1 MSRSTRWLLAHI
13 HTECKLFPPHF
24 KCSLSII
31 IVTASTHT
39 HTHTHTHIC
48 CTLALVIPGVSH
60 HIGFNTQSVPF
71 FNNTECFLCDS
82 ASSVLHW
89 LAHWKNRSS
98 SFSSTHYEPLPG
110 PPAYLTGPSI
120 IKLIGVADLRS
131 SAPAMAPLVAVND
144 KLTDS
149 PGFNPNY
156 TWLTRAKTWHL

>member
-1 MSRSTRWLLAHI
+1 MTWCVGVQGGFLHVFTLSLNFFPHI
-13 HTECKLFPPHF
+13 LNAVWILNSDSFN
-24 KCSLSII
+24 
-31 IVTASTHT
+31 
-39 HTHTHTHIC
+39 THTHTHIYH
-48 CTLALVIPGVSH
+48 TLALLIPGVSH

-71 FNNTECFLCDS
+71 FNNTECFLRDS
-82 ASSVLHW
+82 ASSALHW
-89 LAHWKNRSS
+89 WAHWKNRSS
-98 SFSSTHYEPLPG
+98 AVSSTHYEPLPG